1 MTQVPKYSSK
11 FNSGSGKYPCCSWL
25 WKVAQVD
32 TCYMS
37 FVVVVGVAQVMVA
50 RMVERM
56 LASVVS
62 VEELVLSA

>member
-1 MTQVPKYSSK
+1 M
-11 FNSGSGKYPCCSWL
+11 

-32 TCYMS
+32 MCYMS
-37 FVVVVGVAQVMVA
+37 FVVGVGVAQVVVA

>member
-1 MTQVPKYSSK
+1 
-11 FNSGSGKYPCCSWL
+11 
-25 WKVAQVD
+25 
-32 TCYMS
+32 MS
-37 FVVVVGVAQVMVA
+37 FGVGVGVAQVVIA

>member
-1 MTQVPKYSSK
+1 M
-11 FNSGSGKYPCCSWL
+11 
-25 WKVAQVD
+25 
-32 TCYMS
+32 CYMS
-37 FVVVVGVAQVMVA
+37 FVVGVGVAQVVVA